1 MDALKSRLGLILCML
16 YLVKAWLA
24 IWAWRKLDRH
34 LRNKYGLGL
43 VDLLR
48 NSFDRV
54 ERSLIPLLQDYPII
68 LPALLAL
75 WAWQALGL
83 SSFFSML
90 VFVFL
95 LRS

>member
-1 MDALKSRLGLILCML
+1 M
-16 YLVKAWLA
+16 VKAWLA
-24 IWAWRKLDRH
+24 IWAWRKLYRH
-34 LRNKYGLGL
+34 LRNKHGLGL

-48 NSFDRV
+48 NSFDGA
-54 ERSLIPLLQDYPII
+54 ERSLIPLLQEYPFI

-83 SSFFSML
+83 SSFFCMF

>member
-1 MDALKSRLGLILCML
+1 MYALKSRLDLILCML

-34 LRNKYGLGL
+34 LCNKYGLGL

-48 NSFDRV
+48 NSFDGAD
-54 ERSLIPLLQDYPII
+54 RSFIPLLQEYPII

-75 WAWQALGL
+75 WASQALGL
-83 SSFFSML
+83 SSFFCML